1 MRQSASHLLRIVTLA
16 GLTACGSRDLPP
28 AAQRISVVP
37 LPSPAGT
44 RSAEPFLSSTA
55 AGNVVLSWLEKQ
67 PDTLRTSLRLATL
80 DSADSWSAPVEVV
93 SASDLFVNWA
103 DFPSAVQLADG
114 RLFAHWLQKNG
125 AGRYAYDVR
134 LAQSTDGGRTW
145 TPGVTP
151 HPPKIPAEHG
161 FVTLI
166 PRADSTAD
174 ILFLNGSPT
183 PAGTAEGHGPPM
195 SVAIARWDRAGH
207 VSDSATVLDTRTCDC
222 CQTAAAI
229 TARGPVV
236 LYRDRTEN
244 ETRDIAVRR
253 LVNGTWTAST
263 PLHADGWV
271 INACPVNGPAISAIG
286 DTVAAVWFTAAHDT
300 AKVQLVFSGDAGATF
315 GAPIRIDA
323 GQPAGR
329 VDVELLG
336 GGDALVT
343 WIERTAKDSSEVR
356 ARLVRRDGTTEPPI
370 TVAGIPGGRA
380 SGFPRMARRGTHVV
394 LAWTVPGAI
403 NTIRVVAL
411 RIAAR

>member
-1 MRQSASHLLRIVTLA
+1 MRQSASHLLRIVTLVGA
-16 GLTACGSRDLPP
+16 TACGSRELPP
-28 AAQRISVVP
+28 AQRISVVP
-37 LPSPAGT
+37 LPSPAGP

-55 AGNVVLSWLEKQ
+55 AGTVVLSWLEKQ

-80 DSADSWSAPVEVV
+80 DSSNTWSAPAEVV
-93 SASDLFVNWA
+93 SSSDLFVNWA
-103 DFPSAVQLADG
+103 DFPSAVPLADG
-114 RLFAHWLQKNG
+114 RLLAHWLQKNG

-145 TPGVTP
+145 THSVTP
-151 HPPKIPAEHG
+151 HPAGIPAEHG
-161 FVTLI
+161 FVTLM

-174 ILFLNGSPT
+174 VLFLNGSPA
-183 PAGTAEGHGPPM
+183 PAGTTEGHGPPM
-195 SVAIARWDRAGH
+195 SVAVARWDRAGH
-207 VSDSATVLDTRTCDC
+207 VSDSATVLDARTCDC

-229 TARGPVV
+229 TARGPIV

-315 GAPIRIDA
+315 SAPIRIDA